1 MCLLQM
7 ALTFL
12 AKLLSRP
19 VALMRHVLS
28 LSCRKLSLPLSLSLP
43 HKTLSLL
50 FLEKSHQKVCY
61 RLLGKQQQQR
71 LSYRGGAA
79 AAEGILLSS
88 LLILTVALSL

>member
-1 MCLLQM
+1 M

-61 RLLGKQQQQR
+61 RLLGKQQQQQQ

>member
-1 MCLLQM
+1 M

-28 LSCRKLSLPLSLSLP
+28 LSCRKLSLSLP